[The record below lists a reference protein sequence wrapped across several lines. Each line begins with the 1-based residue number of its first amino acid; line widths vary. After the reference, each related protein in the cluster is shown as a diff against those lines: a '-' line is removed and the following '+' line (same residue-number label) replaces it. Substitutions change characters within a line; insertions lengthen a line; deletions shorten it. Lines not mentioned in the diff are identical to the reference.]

1 MAYNSDGYI
10 MLDFEKVNF
19 TLTNQTIDGI
29 FQRVRNI
36 IGTNK
41 FCLVINANHHTPL
54 PSTVSITNNTYVIE
68 SFLYTFA
75 VSSNDNLY
83 IKKNDIPAS
92 ELIDDNN
99 ISIDHTW
106 SSYKIND
113 EINTRTGVI
122 DSVELIAG
130 QTTVTIYNPAIKTD
144 SWIKFFTSVLG
155 VAPIAETHNNGSITL
170 TFAAQ
175 QNNIEVGIE
184 VHNHD
189 V

>member
-10 MLDFEKVNF
+10 MLDFVKVNF

-29 FQRVRNI
+29 FQRVKDI

-54 PSTVSITNNTYVIE
+54 PSTVSFINNTYVIE

-75 VSSNDNLY
+75 VSSNDNLF
-83 IKKNDIPAS
+83 IKKNDIPAE

-106 SSYKIND
+106 SSYKINN
-113 EINTRTGVI
+113 EISSNVGIRFSG
-122 DSVELIAG
+122 ELIAG
-130 QTTVTIYNPAIKTD
+130 NSYITLYNPAIKND
-144 SWIKFFTSVLG
+144 SWFKFYTSIYG
-155 VAPIAETHNNGSITL
+155 VAPSSVSHTSGSITMV
-170 TFAAQ
+170 FAP
-175 QNNIEVGIE
+175 QNENMLVGVE
-184 VHNHD
+184 VH
-189 V
+189 

>member
-29 FQRVRNI
+29 FQRVRDI

-54 PSTVSITNNTYVIE
+54 PSTVSFTNNTYVIE
-68 SFLYTFA
+68 SFLYTFS

-113 EINTRTGVI
+113 EINIRSGVI
-122 DSVELIAG
+122 VSGELIAG
-130 QTTVTIYNPAIKTD
+130 ETTITLYNPAIKTD
-144 SWIKFFTSVLG
+144 SWIKFFTSVFG
-155 VAPIAETHNNGSITL
+155 VAPLSETHNNGSIIL
-170 TFAAQ
+170 TFEVQAQ
-175 QNNIEVGIE
+175 DMMVGIE
-184 VHNHD
+184 VHNYD

>member
-10 MLDFEKVNF
+10 MLDFSMVDF
-19 TLTNQTIDGI
+19 TKTNQTIEGLYKRCVD
-29 FQRVRNI
+29 I

-54 PSTVSITNNTYVIE
+54 PSTVSFTNNTYVIE
-68 SFLYTFA
+68 SFLYTFS

-83 IKKNDIPAS
+83 IKKNDIPAE

-113 EINTRTGVI
+113 EINTRSGVI
-122 DSVELIAG
+122 VSGELIAG
-130 QTTVTIYNPAIKTD
+130 ETTITLYNPAIKTD
-144 SWIKFFTSVLG
+144 SWLKFFTSVFG
-155 VAPIAETHNNGSITL
+155 VAPISEAHNNGSITL
-170 TFAAQ
+170 TFTEQ
-175 QNNIEVGIE
+175 VQDMMVGIE
-184 VHNHD
+184 VHNYD